1 MSMDLSVSD
10 RQSIQDAAR
19 QVGRDLS
26 QKISAKSNYEF
37 FLSSS
42 IYQYLQERHEQ
53 LPDEICNLHEEVA
66 LARHCLKPF
75 LQMYS
80 QCDALLDVAIG
91 IDASGTPSDA
101 TRHRGTAGKPLQ
113 DHSVS
118 ATKAQALETA
128 TAAAEALM
136 AQLQKVANL
145 VKKASEVDNLMLYR
159 FNGMEILH
167 VIRQVEDIIFDELS
181 GLTKDE
187 SSLRSWDGITDSEK
201 PIDNPEQI
209 SAEELLSR
217 IRTRIRQETAVVRDG
232 ENNPSVQKAI
242 TFKIEQEVNAMMET
256 VPSAPQ

>member
-1 MSMDLSVSD
+1 MIEHSEVSD
-10 RQSIQDAAR
+10 ALFRAHPAR
-19 QVGRDLS
+19 RPRSTLLRA
-26 QKISAKSNYEF
+26 IIHY
-37 FLSSS
+37 
-42 IYQYLQERHEQ
+42 
-53 LPDEICNLHEEVA
+53 
-66 LARHCLKPF
+66 PF
-75 LQMYS
+75 
-80 QCDALLDVAIG
+80 
-91 IDASGTPSDA
+91 GTPSDA
-101 TRHRGTAGKPLQ
+101 TRHRGTAGKPFSNSNSNSKQ